1 MLILLAILLDYLLGE
16 PRRYHPLVGFGK
28 IGLGVESFLH
38 SNSRTETQPIK
49 EKLAGVISVLALIM
63 PVISGVALLAAIPLW
78 GKGVDLLVLY
88 LSIGGKSLST
98 HAGDVANALRGSDIA
113 LARQKVS
120 LIVSRDT
127 ASMQESDIARA
138 AIESVLE
145 NGNDAV
151 FGAIFWFLVLGAP
164 GVVLYRLANTLD
176 AMWGYKN
183 KRYLYFGWAAARL
196 DDVLN
201 WIPARLTAIS
211 YALVGNARVAWQCWR
226 RQAGQWYSPNAGPV
240 MASGA
245 GALCLELGGPAV
257 YHGILKVRPVLG
269 RGNVP
274 GFQDIERAVNLV
286 HKATLLW
293 MMAALLLQIGQI
305 M

>member
-1 MLILLAILLDYLLGE
+1 MLILLAILLDYLFGE

-28 IGLGVESFLH
+28 ISLAVENFFH
-38 SNSRTETQPIK
+38 SQRITETLPIK
-49 EKLAGVISVLALIM
+49 EKLSGAISVLVLII
-63 PVISGVALLAAIPLW
+63 PVIVGVALLAAIPIW
-78 GKGVDLLVLY
+78 GKIVEILVLY

-98 HAGDVANALRGSDIA
+98 HASDVANALRGSDIA

-127 ASMQESDIARA
+127 SQLQESDIARA

-145 NGNDAV
+145 NGNDAI

-183 KRYLYFGWAAARL
+183 ERYLYFGWAAARL

-201 WIPARLTAIS
+201 WIPARLTAVS
-211 YALVGNARVAWQCWR
+211 YALVGNAKVAWQCWR
-226 RQAGQWYSPNAGPV
+226 RQARQWYSPNAGPV

-257 YHGILKVRPVLG
+257 YHGTLKARPVLG

-293 MMAALLLQIGQI
+293 VMAALLLQIGQTL
-305 M
+305 